1 METTKGK
8 SPLAAWVPP
17 TSLPDPPLGAPV
29 YGEDINYLFWR
40 YSQYIYNKAR
50 NPGYYSDN
58 VCIIPETEA
67 TRTAKTSAYNMAI
80 SLSRKNFLDCWS
92 LSSHLLTYKTI
103 GDDAS
108 PYQLIYGRKLWN
120 DELVTDFSEIW
131 IYRRFVTLY
140 QKMVLGK
147 STPTPND
154 DFIA

>member
-29 YGEDINYLFWR
+29 YREFNYILSIQPSTLTTKPEILGITAIVYTWDGGDEDGE
-40 YSQYIYNKAR
+40 NKR
-50 NPGYYSDN
+50 VQHDY
-58 VCIIPETEA
+58 
-67 TRTAKTSAYNMAI
+67 I
-80 SLSRKNFLDCWS
+80 SLAGKNILDCWS